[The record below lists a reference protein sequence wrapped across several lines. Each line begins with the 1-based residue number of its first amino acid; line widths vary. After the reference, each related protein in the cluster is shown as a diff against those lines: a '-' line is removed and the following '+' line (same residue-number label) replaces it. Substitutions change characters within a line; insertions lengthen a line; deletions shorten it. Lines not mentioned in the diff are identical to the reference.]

1 MKNPC
6 DTKSRL
12 STVFSVAQRV
22 ELSLNMLDRVVT
34 ASKSSIAND
43 TVIVGSDSVKFW
55 SNEHDVDWTGASN
68 NDLNED
74 LHLAMCQSA
83 QDEFVPIYI
92 PGDVPFAKSSDIN
105 EVIKSSNDGSGVV
118 LVPSGQDGGT
128 NCFLNP
134 FPLFFKPLL
143 GINSFERH
151 IQFVENQNVPFSVK
165 RCSSL
170 LLDLDTESDLSR
182 CDSIEPGFRDRLGKP
197 V

>member
-6 DTKSRL
+6 ETKSRL

-43 TVIVGSDSVKFW
+43 TVIVGSDSLKFW
-55 SNEHDVDWTGASN
+55 SNEHDVDWIGASN

-74 LHLAMCQSA
+74 LYLAMCQSA

-105 EVIKSSNDGSGVV
+105 EVIKSSNDGSGDV

-128 NCFLNP
+128 NSYLNP
-134 FPLFFKPLL
+134 FPLFFKPLH
-143 GINSFERH
+143 GSAAKPEADYCCKDCCRSVVVNYRHSFGYHHSFEP
-151 IQFVENQNVPFSVK
+151 NQRV
-165 RCSSL
+165 
-170 LLDLDTESDLSR
+170 
-182 CDSIEPGFRDRLGKP
+182 
-197 V
+197 